1 MSETMSGEASA
12 NRQANVG
19 SNARHVIVLGG
30 SGFVGRALVQRL
42 LDAGHR
48 VTVPTRSREVRSRV
62 PAAATL
68 AVGDVFDDGFL
79 HGVIGAGD
87 VVVNLIGI
95 LNEKGDDGSGFDRVF
110 DELAGRVI
118 ATMQGNGAM
127 RLLQMSSLHAGEG
140 DSHYLQAR
148 GRAEGRVRASELRW
162 TLFRPSV
169 IAGPGDGLFCRFA
182 GLLKFTPLLPIG
194 GADAKFQPVWV
205 GDVADAF
212 VRALDDDATVG
223 QRYDLVGPETMTL
236 AGIVRATADT
246 LGIRRGVIALPPALG
261 RLQAE
266 VGEHLPGKPI
276 SRDNWRS
283 LQLDST
289 SADNGLPKLGITPTV
304 VSEKLP
310 EILGAG

>member
-1 MSETMSGEASA
+1 MTTP
-12 NRQANVG
+12 
-19 SNARHVIVLGG
+19 ARHAVVLGG
-30 SGFVGRALVQRL
+30 SGFVGRVLVQRL

-48 VTVPTRSREVRSRV
+48 VTVPTRSDEVRSRV
-62 PAAATL
+62 PKAAVL
-68 AVGDVFDDGFL
+68 AIGDVFDDGFL
-79 HGVIGAGD
+79 CRTIGAGD
-87 VVVNLIGI
+87 AVVNLIGI

-118 ATMQGNGAM
+118 TAMETNGAQ
-127 RLLQMSSLHAGEG
+127 RLLQMSALHAGEG
-140 DSHYLQAR
+140 ESHYLQAR
-148 GRAEGRVRASELRW
+148 GRAEGRVRASTLQW

-182 GLLKFTPLLPIG
+182 GLLKFTPALPIG
-194 GADAKFQPVWV
+194 GADSRFQPVWV

-212 VRALDDDATVG
+212 VAALADDATIG

-236 AGIVRATADT
+236 ADIVRATART
-246 LGIRRGVIALPPALG
+246 LDMHRAVIALPPVLG
-261 RLQAE
+261 KLQAE

-289 SADNGLPKLGITPTV
+289 STDNGLPKLGITPTV
-304 VSEKLP
+304 VSKKLP
-310 EILGAG
+310 EILAKTS